1 VLINETDPANSE
13 NQEQV
18 KVCVVLG
25 LGRINCVIFFVSQS
39 TAIAS
44 SFLQTLVF
52 CTQQLYYEPLQERE
66 KLGRTNVAL
75 VRGDKRKRV
84 YRKAKEESSDDGTTV
99 ARKQQ
104 Q

>member
-1 VLINETDPANSE
+1 MC
-13 NQEQV
+13 
-18 KVCVVLG
+18 CVGFGKNKL
-25 LGRINCVIFFVSQS
+25 CHFFVSQS

-99 ARKQQ
+99 ARKRQQ
-104 Q
+104 